1 MIRRATDDYGETI
14 EQAHRNQM
22 IDTRES
28 EVDLEN
34 GETDKIIANQI
45 AANLYSQLDDE
56 GHEILQLK
64 GIIDHNKDRSTLK
77 RRKALL
83 Y

>member
-22 IDTRES
+22 IDTHES

-34 GETDKIIANQI
+34 GETDKIIENQI
-45 AANLYSQLDDE
+45 AANL
-56 GHEILQLK
+56 
-64 GIIDHNKDRSTLK
+64 
-77 RRKALL
+77 
-83 Y
+83 